1 MRVRGKFLHADI
13 GGDRFSAGVTNYYDK
28 DILEH
33 KMSSESNEYGIIN
46 Q

>member
-1 MRVRGKFLHADI
+1 MRVREKFPHADI
-13 GGDRFSAGVTNYYDK
+13 GGDRFSAGVIDYYDK

-33 KMSSESNEYGIIN
+33 KISSESNEYGIIN